1 VRIWEHPVLRF
12 ERGREVSFFFDGK
25 RVTAYEGE
33 SVAAALWASGV
44 KCLRAVPEPQ
54 GPFCMIGYCSGCMV
68 RVDGRSKV
76 RACLEP
82 VRDGLRVESD
92 VSSAPGFF
100 EAAPEGGEEVVADV
114 VVVGSGPSGLSAAI
128 AAAKS
133 GLSVV
138 VFERHFRPGGQ
149 LVKQTHKF
157 FGSGELFGGL
167 RGFQIA
173 EVLVREAGEAGV
185 RIYTRSPVFGW
196 FSEGVLAVNSG
207 GRLLTVKPKAL
218 IVSTGAVER
227 FLPFPG
233 NTLPG
238 VMGAGAAQTLMNEYG
253 VKPGERAVV
262 VGAGNVGLIVSYQ
275 LLQAGV
281 EVLAIVEVR
290 PEIGGWFVHAAKVR
304 RLGVPI
310 LTEHTVVRAEGAG
323 RVERVVVARVGGDFQ
338 PVEGS
343 EVVFN
348 ADLLLL
354 AVGLTPETRL
364 LAEMGAKMV
373 WSSELGGYVPYR
385 NRYMETSI
393 PGVFVA
399 GDASGVEEATTALLT
414 GRVAGLSAALRVLGP
429 RGELVEERERA
440 LRLLGEVRGTQFSAK
455 VIEGLR
461 RVSVGVQEDGGSR

>member
-1 VRIWEHPVLRF
+1 
-12 ERGREVSFFFDGK
+12 
-25 RVTAYEGE
+25 
-33 SVAAALWASGV
+33 
-44 KCLRAVPEPQ
+44 
-54 GPFCMIGYCSGCMV
+54 MV
-68 RVDGRSKV
+68 RVNGKSKV
-76 RACLEP
+76 RACIEP
-82 VRDGLRVESD
+82 AMDGIIVESD
-92 VSSAPGFF
+92 VASLPST
-100 EAAPEGGEEVVADV
+100 GEEVPAEGEEILADV
-114 VVVGSGPSGLSAAI
+114 VIVGSGPSGLSAAI
-128 AAAKS
+128 SAAKR
-133 GLSVV
+133 GLKVV

-173 EVLVREAGEAGV
+173 EKLVNEAEELGV
-185 RIYTRSPVFGW
+185 KIYTRSSVFGW
-196 FSEGVLAVNSG
+196 FSEGVLAVNSN
-207 GRLLTVKPKAL
+207 GRLLRVKPRA
-218 IVSTGAVER
+218 VVVGTGAVER

-281 EVLAIVEVR
+281 DVAAIVEVR

-310 LTEHTVVRAEGAG
+310 LTEHTVLRAEGSSH
-323 RVERVVVARVGGDFQ
+323 VERVVVARVGRDYQ
-338 PVEGS
+338 PIEGS
-343 EVVFN
+343 EKVFD

-354 AVGLTPETRL
+354 AVGLTPEARL

-385 NRYMETSI
+385 NKYMETSV
-393 PGVFVA
+393 PGVYVA

-414 GRVAGLSAALRVLGP
+414 GRIAGLSAAISILGP
-429 RGELVEERERA
+429 QKELVEEREET
-440 LRLLGEVRGTQFSAK
+440 LRLLEEVRGTQFSVKILEGQKK
-455 VIEGLR
+455 VSLN
-461 RVSVGVQEDGGSR
+461 V